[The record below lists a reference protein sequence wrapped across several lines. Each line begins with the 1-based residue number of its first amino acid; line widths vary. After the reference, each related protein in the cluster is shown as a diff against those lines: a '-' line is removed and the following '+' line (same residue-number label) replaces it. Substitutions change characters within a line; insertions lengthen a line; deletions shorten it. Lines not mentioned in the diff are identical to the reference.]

1 MESTPLVA
9 NETFLSLICQ
19 ITSRMIYLR
28 FNVTDCVA
36 PSPRWRPSLAASVS
50 FVLSWWIRPSRS
62 RAKLDDDQHRR
73 APRAFDDPTL
83 GKHTNGP
90 KGTGENLNNVLRRF
104 ANTTR
109 KLLKKKIKER
119 RAATWQ
125 GRAARLTALFGYA
138 RFPRDVPDCAECNHS
153 FDLFWLFCISL
164 CRSVR
169 AEPVSAFG
177 WHGKL

>member
-9 NETFLSLICQ
+9 NETFLSLIWQ

-36 PSPRWRPSLAASVS
+36 LRVGKMETRPSS
-50 FVLSWWIRPSRS
+50 FSSPLLCRIRNPARQSS
-62 RAKLDDDQHRR
+62 MTLQHRR
-73 APRAFDDPTL
+73 AGELSRDFRRE
-83 GKHTNGP
+83 HTDRQ

-109 KLLKKKIKER
+109 KLLKKKIKESL
-119 RAATWQ
+119 AATWQ
-125 GRAARLTALFGYA
+125 TRAARPSALFGYA
-138 RFPRDVPDCAECNHS
+138 RFPRDVPECAECNHS

-164 CRSVR
+164 CARCADLGSR
-169 AEPVSAFG
+169 LLGGTE
-177 WHGKL
+177 L